1 VSCMTPATCGR
12 CSDLQREV
20 VIDSPGKL
28 RDLIRVVQKRLAE
41 GALEERRSQEPF
53 ASSAPFNSVPKEGPW
68 PDYLL
73 YTFQCTS
80 CDSRF
85 RLESETYH
93 GAGGRWSWL
102 NSAQGSGT
110 RQQG

>member
-1 VSCMTPATCGR
+1 MTFATCNR
-12 CSDLQREV
+12 CSDLQRELV
-20 VIDSPGKL
+20 VESPGQL
-28 RDLIRVVQKRLAE
+28 RDLVRLVQKHLAE
-41 GALEERRSQEPF
+41 GTLEERQSQEAF
-53 ASSAPFNSVPKEGPW
+53 GSTAPFNSVPEEGPW

-85 RLESETYH
+85 RLETETYH

-102 NSAQGSGT
+102 K
-110 RQQG
+110 